1 MALNQQTLTHLRGV
15 LGARDTYRIQVSAGV
30 ADAME
35 RKWKRRFDKVF
46 ETIINGTLNLF
57 EWNGPDYNIKGNSD
71 WIFSEIAEALLEHEL
86 DVTTYAAR
94 TATLPEYV
102 AIEGVT
108 MAAQRAPAWPS
119 DTVRIRTLWDRWRRT
134 GKLPGRTAA
143 QAAAV
148 KALYI
153 RRVQT
158 LMQQRASEFI
168 AGKPK
173 AIGYNDKGTIW
184 NPEAFDRAGAKRAI
198 EDEARVS
205 RARAST
211 IIETETTRYYNT
223 TRVNTYNA
231 IDTVVGYY
239 FICVRDHATTEWC
252 LSRRHAVL
260 MKTSPLLKR
269 NTPPCHYN
277 CRSELLPLSRLNPAH
292 MKLLNDMSL
301 RAENRVFVPLPP
313 GWNQ

>member
-1 MALNQQTLTHLRGV
+1 MALNQQTLTHLARI
-15 LGARDTYRIQVSAGV
+15 LGTRDANRIQVSAGV
-30 ADAME
+30 AEALE
-35 RKWKRRFDKVF
+35 RKWKLHFNGVF
-46 ETIINGTLNLF
+46 SRIIEGTLNLIENNGLDYDIRKNS
-57 EWNGPDYNIKGNSD
+57 EWM
-71 WIFSEIAEALLEHEL
+71 FSEIADALLEHEL
-86 DVTTYAAR
+86 EVTTYAAR

-143 QAAAV
+143 QAAAI

-158 LMQQRASEFI
+158 LMQRRASEFI
-168 AGKPK
+168 SGKPK
-173 AIGYNDKGTIW
+173 AIGYNEKGTIW
-184 NPEAFDRAGAKRAI
+184 NPDAFDRVAAKMAI
-198 EDEARVS
+198 EEEARVS

-292 MKLLNDMSL
+292 IKLLNDMSL